1 MATVTVRIGQIWQS
15 TDTRDHRRTMM
26 VESFSPKF
34 AYMRCTATGRRSTI
48 RIDRLKPT
56 NGCRGYK
63 LLEDAG
69 ENDGEGNGD
78 PCRD

>member
-1 MATVTVRIGQIWQS
+1 MAAVIVKIGQIWQS
-15 TDTRDHRRTMM
+15 TDIRDNLRKMM
-26 VESFSPKF
+26 VESFSPKY

-63 LLEDAG
+63 LLEDVG
-69 ENDGEGNGD
+69 EHDGEGNGAT
-78 PCRD
+78 